1 MWYFTIKKSLFQVLV
16 KNIYKYCI
24 NLLTQSEKSDNIIV
38 YGIEIYTYNL
48 VEARDSSVA
57 VAERCVIVD
66 AL

>member
-1 MWYFTIKKSLFQVLV
+1 MWYFNIKKSLFQVLV

-24 NLLTQSEKSDNIIV
+24 NLLTQLEKSDNIIV
-38 YGIEIYTYNL
+38 YITYIL

-57 VAERCVIVD
+57 VQRKSVIVE

>member
-1 MWYFTIKKSLFQVLV
+1 MWYFTIKNSLFQVLV

-24 NLLTQSEKSDNIIV
+24 NLLTQLEKSDNIMV
-38 YGIEIYTYNL
+38 YITYIL

-57 VAERCVIVD
+57 VQRKSVIVE

>member
-1 MWYFTIKKSLFQVLV
+1 MWYFTIKNSLFQVLV

-24 NLLTQSEKSDNIIV
+24 NLFTQLEKSDNIIV
-38 YGIEIYTYNL
+38 YITYIL

-57 VAERCVIVD
+57 VQRKSVIVE

>member
-24 NLLTQSEKSDNIIV
+24 NLLTQLEKSDNIIV
-38 YGIEIYTYNL
+38 YITYIL

-57 VAERCVIVD
+57 VQRKSVIVE

>member
-1 MWYFTIKKSLFQVLV
+1 MWYFTIKNSLFQVLV

-24 NLLTQSEKSDNIIV
+24 NLLTQLEKSDNIIV
-38 YGIEIYTYNL
+38 YITYIL

-57 VAERCVIVD
+57 VQRKSVIVE

>member
-1 MWYFTIKKSLFQVLV
+1 MWYFTIKNSLFQVLV

-24 NLLTQSEKSDNIIV
+24 NLLTQLEKSDNIIV
-38 YGIEIYTYNL
+38 YITYIL